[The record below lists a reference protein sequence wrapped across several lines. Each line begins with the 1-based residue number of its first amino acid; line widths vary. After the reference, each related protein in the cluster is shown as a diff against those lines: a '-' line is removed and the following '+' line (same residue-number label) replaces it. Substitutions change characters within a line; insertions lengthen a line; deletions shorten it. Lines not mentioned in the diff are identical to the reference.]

1 MRATSEDLR
10 PRMATLP
17 ASELRAIADASE
29 EQYTAEAREAAIR
42 ELRARPVSPEDE
54 SFPPAGMYAS
64 SSEHSM
70 PVGIRLALW
79 ASAFGALLTTAALV
93 FETVIVARDGPSSLE
108 HSSPGWRVDF
118 VVLGV
123 VGVLAWLLLAGIIRR
138 SRYVRPA
145 LVAIFVGL
153 ALNSLVNDAASG
165 RLSWAVVHVDIAWGR
180 LSWSIAN
187 WVVDLA
193 IAWYFYRS
201 RRIRRYYVQLSADYR
216 DDDSSS

>member
-54 SFPPAGMYAS
+54 SFPPAERYPS

-70 PVGIRLALW
+70 PGGIRLALW

-93 FETVIVARDGPSSLE
+93 FETVIVARDGTSSLE
-108 HSSPGWRVDF
+108 QSSPGWRVEF
-118 VVLGV
+118 VLLGV
-123 VGVLAWLLLAGIIRR
+123 VGVLAWLLVAGIIRR

-153 ALNSLVNDAASG
+153 ALNSLVNDAAAG
-165 RLSWAVVHVDIAWGR
+165 RLSWAVVHVDITWGR

-187 WVVDLA
+187 WIVDLA

-201 RRIRRYYVQLSADYR
+201 RRIRRYYAQLSADYR